1 MNSEFD
7 QFIGTEYQFSDGA
20 ILKIV
25 QIKPRDEGNMITYE
39 TIYPDALPRR
49 LVMMEGEFIQMFGHL
64 FVE

>member
-1 MNSEFD
+1 MSELQ
-7 QFIGTEYQFSDGA
+7 QFVGTEYQFSDGA

-25 QIKPRDEGNMITYE
+25 QIKPRDNGNLITYE

-64 FVE
+64 FVS